1 MLSFVSFFQGSST
14 IQSRYV
20 RTTDDSAESG
30 CIPSRR
36 RSCFSASFS
45 TSGGIPAALIFSRSS
60 SISSDLP
67 SMSPSSVLMAF
78 ICSRRKYS
86 RWLLVISSLA
96 WLWIFACISASW
108 SSRERRLLTMV
119 RRATG
124 SPSSST
130 PWASSSFSRRLLA
143 TRSARTPGL
152 LMFSVTIRI
161 STGMFLRERIFSIFS
176 RQARMSASTS
186 REPSRTLP
194 SVSLSIRTR
203 TEGFESMNSK
213 TRPLT
218 TPWIRILRR
227 PSGSLS
233 IRMIMATVPVRYRSS
248 GFGSSSDGSLCVA
261 RKMYRSRP
269 SASSTA
275 AIDASR
281 PTNRGSVMYGKMTIS
296 RTGRSGSTLGIS
308 GALSLVS
315 LPSPSSMPA
324 GASASGAP
332 ASPPGGTS
340 IPIGSSAMPVL
351 PPLPGMLFLRLDPD
365 AFPLAAPLLALGDA
379 EHQNAVLQ
387 HRPRQPHV
395 QAAGQLETPAELP
408 EGPLDA
414 QEGGILPARIP
425 HLLPEHLDRP
435 PLHED
440 RDLVPP
446 HAGKLQPDDQLLGV
460 LVDVR
465 GGQERRVPEQIEERH
480 PPHALPEDDSL
491 PLLPVLSFGRFAHL
505 FLSLAR
511 KARRPGPNSGSFRAN
526 AMLAIRKPSLFP
538 ASYRTPSNS
547 YPSIRSRATSDRSA
561 SVSWISPPAP
571 GRVATRAGKMAGE
584 RM

>member
-1 MLSFVSFFQGSST
+1 M
-14 IQSRYV
+14 
-20 RTTDDSAESG
+20 
-30 CIPSRR
+30 
-36 RSCFSASFS
+36 
-45 TSGGIPAALIFSRSS
+45 
-60 SISSDLP
+60 
-67 SMSPSSVLMAF
+67 
-78 ICSRRKYS
+78 
-86 RWLLVISSLA
+86 
-96 WLWIFACISASW
+96 
-108 SSRERRLLTMV
+108 
-119 RRATG
+119 
-124 SPSSST
+124 
-130 PWASSSFSRRLLA
+130 
-143 TRSARTPGL
+143 
-152 LMFSVTIRI
+152 
-161 STGMFLRERIFSIFS
+161 
-176 RQARMSASTS
+176 
-186 REPSRTLP
+186 
-194 SVSLSIRTR
+194 
-203 TEGFESMNSK
+203 
-213 TRPLT
+213 PLT
-218 TPWIRILRR
+218 TAFHRRYTVYSRRQRRQPKSDAHAVVHVQRR
-227 PSGSLS
+227 PTSEAGGESVLPAGEYRYQGGST
-233 IRMIMATVPVRYRSS
+233 IIT
-248 GFGSSSDGSLCVA
+248 
-261 RKMYRSRP
+261 
-269 SASSTA
+269 
-275 AIDASR
+275 
-281 PTNRGSVMYGKMTIS
+281 TNRAV
-296 RTGRSGSTLGIS
+296 RDRPL
-308 GALSLVS
+308 
-315 LPSPSSMPA
+315 
-324 GASASGAP
+324 AP
-332 ASPPGGTS
+332 ASLRFFTILNGMPQSRALLVRRIDALGASSYLRDGTL
-340 IPIGSSAMPVL
+340 V
-351 PPLPGMLFLRLDPD
+351 LRLDPD

-446 HAGKLQPDDQLLGV
+446 HAGKLQPDDQLPGV

-465 GGQERRVPEQIEERH
+465 GGQERRVPEQVEERH
-480 PPHALPEDDSL
+480 PPHALPEDDGL

-584 RM
+584 RMYRPMIARSDGALAGFGFSTKSSTSYTPSATLFPLMMPYRET